1 MNPLELAQKIRA
13 VIADYD
19 SNTATTAL
27 EIAKLLV
34 QHRIVAELAFNQDM
48 LSRHSDADARQAD

>member
-1 MNPLELAQKIRA
+1 MNPIQLAEKIRA

-19 SNTATTAL
+19 RNTAMTAL

-34 QHRIVAELAFNQDM
+34 THRELAVDSFTAAIISGDSQ
-48 LSRHSDADARQAD
+48 S